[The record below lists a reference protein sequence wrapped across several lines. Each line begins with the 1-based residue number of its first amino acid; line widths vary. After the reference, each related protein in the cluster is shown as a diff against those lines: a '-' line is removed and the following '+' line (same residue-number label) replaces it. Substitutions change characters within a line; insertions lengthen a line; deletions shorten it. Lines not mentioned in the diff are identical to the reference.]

1 MIRLAICVCGKAHV
15 REASVVICGCGRA
28 TPTVA
33 YLAES
38 ELPVLIEQYEFQK
51 AGRELLATGPQAVAH
66 ADGATLNAYG
76 AGRVA
81 AADVS
86 TSGSGDEKQG

>member
-1 MIRLAICVCGKAHV
+1 M

-38 ELPVLIEQYEFQK
+38 ELHERIRQYEFQQ
-51 AGRELLATGPQAVAH
+51 AGRELLAASPETVLHVVAH

-81 AADVS
+81 SSDVS
-86 TSGSGDEKQG
+86 TSGSGDEKQGDE